1 MFQVFIYVGVL
12 VALGG
17 FVMFLRST
25 DAFLKRDLKLIKPE
39 QYKKILL
46 VHLGWM
52 ALSSFG
58 VGFALLGAMLDFE
71 PALMAEPVLQA
82 TFGGFLALFFFEWI
96 YSSFALYYFKKDL
109 DEKYKPLLLVS
120 VIFSILP
127 LIVSLWVM
135 SEGTVLITTFPL
147 PKGIPFNDPII
158 TFYALFILS
167 GAVFVYFIA
176 DWRLQKDGYRKGYA
190 ENIFYVAFPA
200 GILGA
205 RLWYVVGQ
213 WNTEFANRPFWKV
226 FAMWE
231 GGLAIMGGA
240 LFGAIAGILFIYFR
254 RKDITIRHAAD
265 IGVPV
270 ILLAQ
275 GIGRWGNF
283 FNQEVYGAIADV
295 ADWSFL
301 PTFIQRQM
309 TIDGQFRV
317 PLFLIESIINITGY
331 FVIRFAIGTG
341 LKKYIVPGDLA
352 MAYPIWYGITRVI
365 MEPLRDP
372 TYIMNNLWSYYWGMI
387 FAGLGVLGIVAL
399 HLFHHFQNNKKTPIK
414 PA

>member
-167 GAVFVYFIA
+167 GAVFVYF
-176 DWRLQKDGYRKGYA
+176 RL
-190 ENIFYVAFPA
+190 
-200 GILGA
+200 
-205 RLWYVVGQ
+205 
-213 WNTEFANRPFWKV
+213 
-226 FAMWE
+226 
-231 GGLAIMGGA
+231 
-240 LFGAIAGILFIYFR
+240 
-254 RKDITIRHAAD
+254 AASK
-265 IGVPV
+265 
-270 ILLAQ
+270 
-275 GIGRWGNF
+275 RWL
-283 FNQEVYGAIADV
+283 
-295 ADWSFL
+295 S
-301 PTFIQRQM
+301 
-309 TIDGQFRV
+309 
-317 PLFLIESIINITGY
+317 
-331 FVIRFAIGTG
+331 
-341 LKKYIVPGDLA
+341 
-352 MAYPIWYGITRVI
+352 
-365 MEPLRDP
+365 
-372 TYIMNNLWSYYWGMI
+372 
-387 FAGLGVLGIVAL
+387 
-399 HLFHHFQNNKKTPIK
+399 
-414 PA
+414 

>member
-1 MFQVFIYVGVL
+1 
-12 VALGG
+12 
-17 FVMFLRST
+17 
-25 DAFLKRDLKLIKPE
+25 
-39 QYKKILL
+39 
-46 VHLGWM
+46 
-52 ALSSFG
+52 
-58 VGFALLGAMLDFE
+58 
-71 PALMAEPVLQA
+71 
-82 TFGGFLALFFFEWI
+82 
-96 YSSFALYYFKKDL
+96 
-109 DEKYKPLLLVS
+109 
-120 VIFSILP
+120 
-127 LIVSLWVM
+127 
-135 SEGTVLITTFPL
+135 
-147 PKGIPFNDPII
+147 
-158 TFYALFILS
+158 
-167 GAVFVYFIA
+167 
-176 DWRLQKDGYRKGYA
+176 
-190 ENIFYVAFPA
+190 
-200 GILGA
+200 
-205 RLWYVVGQ
+205 
-213 WNTEFANRPFWKV
+213 
-226 FAMWE
+226 
-231 GGLAIMGGA
+231 MGGA